1 MELASSTISIS
12 SDDLIGGPIP
22 PGSTLDAFIRTQL
35 DTRGGTIN
43 AGRALTKLPL
53 VDPIILVDE
62 FDTWYFDHLHG
73 LFELNLVPEKQI
85 FPHKWKLAP
94 NAELFYLFEWPGD
107 STSTDQEVAQRA
119 KNIDRPSTISL
130 ERFVEDVC
138 EKENNG
144 MAKDWIKALRAD
156 HLFSYDHLANLKYTE
171 WDQLR
176 QLPLNGRKIL
186 KSYVDR
192 EKQMATDAKG
202 DAKEKKSDSNDD
214 ILRPPPK
221 LNAECVRLSFDE
233 MRREGFADDGLFDQM
248 KLFFLPLTM
257 VEEDLAINET
267 RWKTISTRL
276 LTERNNLVTRKRD
289 LAIELNEKED
299 EYYRHD
305 DAIRNLR
312 RTHQSTIQKS
322 DQARNNG
329 SRENSK
335 GGGMFQRITQM
346 VVGKAP
352 TSSRNTGERTGYP
365 IETPPLAKSKAR
377 QNVYETFSTIELIEQ
392 HRQAMEELEP
402 IREKLRNQI
411 EAIQDLISSLDQS
424 FRNETLNSDTKSDR
438 DLIKPNRGFI
448 MYGPPGTG
456 KSDIM
461 SKLSIR
467 MGINMVAPP
476 LAAGE
481 LNRPL
486 VGESERIISDIC
498 MRCHRIPYLMC
509 CVSID
514 EIDSL
519 APKRK
524 DDTSDGNVAKLS
536 VLLSV
541 IDGIKDVPNLMIFC
555 ATNRLHMMDDA
566 FLRRMSGKFFV
577 GRPSS
582 HARKSILSGIKSW
595 HMPPS
600 LLDSLTMATTNF
612 SGAALR

>member
-1 MELASSTISIS
+1 MLPTNISIL

-22 PGSTLDAFIRTQL
+22 PGSTLDVFIRTQL
-35 DTRGGTIN
+35 VMRGGTID

-53 VDPIILVDE
+53 IEPIVLVDE

-73 LFELNLVPEKQI
+73 LFELNLVPQQQF
-85 FPHKWKLAP
+85 FPRKWKLAP
-94 NAELFYLFEWPGD
+94 NVELYYLFEWLND
-107 STSTDQEVAQRA
+107 SMSTDQESAQTA
-119 KNIDRPSTISL
+119 KNVDRPSTVSL

-144 MAKDWIKALRAD
+144 MAEEWIKALRTD
-156 HLFSYDHLANLKYTE
+156 HLFSYDHLVNLKYSE
-171 WDQLR
+171 WDQLK

-192 EKQMATDAKG
+192 EKQMATDTKG
-202 DAKEKKSDSNDD
+202 GTKDKKSDSNND
-214 ILRPPPK
+214 IRKQFLEVGVRPPAK
-221 LNAECVRLSFDE
+221 LNAECVQLSFDE

-257 VEEDLAINET
+257 VEEDLAVNET
-267 RWKTISTRL
+267 RWKTISTR
-276 LTERNNLVTRKRD
+276 
-289 LAIELNEKED
+289 
-299 EYYRHD
+299 
-305 DAIRNLR
+305 
-312 RTHQSTIQKS
+312 
-322 DQARNNG
+322 
-329 SRENSK
+329 
-335 GGGMFQRITQM
+335 
-346 VVGKAP
+346 
-352 TSSRNTGERTGYP
+352 
-365 IETPPLAKSKAR
+365 
-377 QNVYETFSTIELIEQ
+377 
-392 HRQAMEELEP
+392 
-402 IREKLRNQI
+402 
-411 EAIQDLISSLDQS
+411 
-424 FRNETLNSDTKSDR
+424 
-438 DLIKPNRGFI
+438 
-448 MYGPPGTG
+448 TG

-595 HMPPS
+595 HMPPN

>member
-1 MELASSTISIS
+1 LASKTISVS
-12 SDDLIGGPIP
+12 SVDLIGGPVP
-22 PGSTLDAFIRTQL
+22 SGSTLDAFIRIQL
-35 DTRGGTIN
+35 DMRGGTID

-53 VDPIILVDE
+53 VDPIVLVDE
-62 FDTWYFDHLHG
+62 FDTWYFDHLRG
-73 LFELNLVPEKQI
+73 LFELNLVPEQQI

-94 NAELFYLFEWPGD
+94 NTKLFYLFELPDD
-107 STSTDQEVAQRA
+107 STSTDQKVVQRA

-130 ERFVEDVC
+130 ELFVEDVC

-144 MAKDWIKALRAD
+144 MAEDWIKALRAD
-156 HLFSYDHLANLKYTE
+156 HIFSYDHLANLKYTE
-171 WDQLR
+171 WDQLK

-186 KSYVDR
+186 KSQFSEVGV
-192 EKQMATDAKG
+192 QSPA
-202 DAKEKKSDSNDD
+202 
-214 ILRPPPK
+214 K
-221 LNAECVRLSFDE
+221 LNAECVGLSFDE

-257 VEEDLAINET
+257 VEEDLVVNET

-276 LTERNNLVTRKRD
+276 LTERNELVIRKQD

-312 RTHQSTIQKS
+312 RTHQSTMQKS
-322 DQARNNG
+322 DQARGN
-329 SRENSK
+329 
-335 GGGMFQRITQM
+335 GGGMFQRIRKM
-346 VVGKAP
+346 VVGSAS
-352 TSSRNTGERTGYP
+352 TSSSNTGEQTGHP
-365 IETPPLAKSKAR
+365 IEAPPLAKSKAR
-377 QNVYETFSTIELIEQ
+377 QNDYETFSAIELIEQ

-402 IREKLRNQI
+402 IRERLRNQI
-411 EAIQDLISSLDQS
+411 EAIQDLTDSLDES
-424 FRNETLNSDTKSDR
+424 FRNAKLNSDTKSDR

-582 HARKSILSGIKSW
+582 HARKSILSGVKWW

-600 LLDSLTMATTNF
+600 LIDSLTMATTNF

>member
-1 MELASSTISIS
+1 MNTINREHLEEIRSAYADMEETESTATTIINADHKIKLLADKFFLMDDAENLAHLKKCIMEPHVELACAAIYGEYIQICTIEQRRARRNQPSPASSTISKIKTESTAPTGASESPMATEVLPHIICQILVKKNRASVFEFCQDFLLCPLAKTSSKRRMLPTNIS
-12 SDDLIGGPIP
+12 ILSDDLIGGPIP
-22 PGSTLDAFIRTQL
+22 PGSTLDVFIRTQL
-35 DTRGGTIN
+35 VMRGGTID

-53 VDPIILVDE
+53 IEPIVLVDE

-73 LFELNLVPEKQI
+73 LFELNLVPQQQF
-85 FPHKWKLAP
+85 FPRKWKLAP
-94 NAELFYLFEWPGD
+94 NVELYYLFEWLND
-107 STSTDQEVAQRA
+107 SMSTDQESAQTA
-119 KNIDRPSTISL
+119 KNVDRPSTVSL

-144 MAKDWIKALRAD
+144 MAEEWIKALRTD
-156 HLFSYDHLANLKYTE
+156 HLFSYDHLVNLKYSE
-171 WDQLR
+171 WDQLK

-192 EKQMATDAKG
+192 EKQMATDTKG
-202 DAKEKKSDSNDD
+202 GTKDKKSDSNND
-214 ILRPPPK
+214 IRKQFLEVGVRPPAK
-221 LNAECVRLSFDE
+221 LNAECVQLSFDE

-257 VEEDLAINET
+257 VEEDLAVNET
-267 RWKTISTRL
+267 RWKTISTR
-276 LTERNNLVTRKRD
+276 
-289 LAIELNEKED
+289 
-299 EYYRHD
+299 
-305 DAIRNLR
+305 
-312 RTHQSTIQKS
+312 
-322 DQARNNG
+322 
-329 SRENSK
+329 
-335 GGGMFQRITQM
+335 
-346 VVGKAP
+346 
-352 TSSRNTGERTGYP
+352 
-365 IETPPLAKSKAR
+365 
-377 QNVYETFSTIELIEQ
+377 
-392 HRQAMEELEP
+392 
-402 IREKLRNQI
+402 
-411 EAIQDLISSLDQS
+411 
-424 FRNETLNSDTKSDR
+424 
-438 DLIKPNRGFI
+438 
-448 MYGPPGTG
+448 TG

-595 HMPPS
+595 HMPPN